1 MAKISGFRMAATNH
15 YYTNEEITSEVNSRN
30 VFYCS
35 VHNLLSSRLP
45 YKNVRIEVNRIIIL
59 LVLCGCQNWSVT
71 LRVEHRLWVFENR
84 VLRNMVGSKVDE
96 ETGGCKKL
104 YSDRFCDLYYLSN
117 TVVTVTLRYVRC
129 VLQVVCCGEKGNAH
143 N

>member
-1 MAKISGFRMAATNH
+1 M
-15 YYTNEEITSEVNSRN
+15 
-30 VFYCS
+30 
-35 VHNLLSSRLP
+35 
-45 YKNVRIEVNRIIIL
+45 
-59 LVLCGCQNWSVT
+59 
-71 LRVEHRLWVFENR
+71 FENR
-84 VLRNMVGSKVDE
+84 VPMNMVGSKVDE

-117 TVVTVTLRYVRC
+117 TAVTVTLRYVRC